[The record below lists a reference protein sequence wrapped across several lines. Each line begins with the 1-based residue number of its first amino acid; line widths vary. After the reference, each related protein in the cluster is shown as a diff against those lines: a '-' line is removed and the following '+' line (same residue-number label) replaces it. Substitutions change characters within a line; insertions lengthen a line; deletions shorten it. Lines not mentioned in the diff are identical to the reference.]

1 MKYTKLGNTDI
12 TVSRICVG
20 GMSFGEVKEGG
31 HLTHTGWESGSKRS
45 DTDKVLHSKYDAGKE
60 NNLAIIGRGKRS

>member
-20 GMSFGEVKEGG
+20 GMSFGAVKEGG
-31 HLTHTGWESGSKRS
+31 HQWTLDPDQTQEMIARALDLGVNFI
-45 DTDKVLHSKYDAGKE
+45 DTANTYAGGTSE
-60 NNLAIIGRGKRS
+60 